1 MDRRTFVKAAVAG
14 AGAAAFALYSFNLMK
29 VVKIPQLASLQLEAP
44 QATGTISPDLTVPH
58 LLRRAGFGAS
68 TSELQNY
75 QSMGF
80 DAAVNSLLN
89 YQNADNSK
97 LDAILPSIQL
107 SYSGTAIGNELQ
119 SLATWFLNRMIQTT
133 HPLEEKMTLFW
144 HNHFAT
150 GYSKVENGYLMYKQN
165 QFLRQ
170 NALGNF
176 KDILTGITADG
187 AMLVWLD
194 GNQNRNGNP
203 NENYARE
210 IMEVFSTGRGPY
222 TEDDIKNSARA
233 FTGYRIDTTGA
244 GVFDPRLH
252 DNGTKTFMGV
262 TGNLGPSDIIDILV
276 PHPATAAN
284 LATELFSYFA
294 YPNPGQDTVN
304 RLAQVYLNSGY
315 SIKALVQAILTSPE
329 FMSSQAYLSLVK
341 SPADYAATALRS
353 LGATASLN
361 GAVAG
366 MDNMGQLL
374 FDPPSV
380 FGWPSG
386 IGWVDTASVL
396 ERYNFPL
403 MLQTTKENPAS
414 QLDQSVF
421 GGSKNIPEVIQ
432 QLVAPLFPDGIPD
445 EYMQVIYS
453 STSKLTDPVLKTK
466 NAVRLAMASPFFNL
480 N

>member
-1 MDRRTFVKAAVAG
+1 MDRRTFVKTAVAG
-14 AGAAAFALYSFNLMK
+14 SAAAAFALYSFNLMK
-29 VVKIPQLASLQLEAP
+29 VARIPQLATIQLASP
-44 QATGTISPDLTVPH
+44 QVSGRISPDLTVPH

-68 TSELQNY
+68 TSELQTY

-80 DAAVNSLLN
+80 DAAVDSLVN
-89 YQNADNSK
+89 YQSIDNSK
-97 LDAILPSIQL
+97 LDSVQPKIQL
-107 SYSGTAIGNELQ
+107 SYSGTRSGNELQ
-119 SLATWFLNRMIQTT
+119 SLATWFLNRMVQTA

-165 QFLRQ
+165 QFLRA

-233 FTGYRIDTTGA
+233 FTGYRIDSTGT

-252 DNGTKTFMGV
+252 DNGIKTFMGV
-262 TGNLGPSDIIDILV
+262 TGNLGPKDIIDILV
-276 PHPATAAN
+276 PHPATASN
-284 LATELFSYFA
+284 LAAELFSYLA
-294 YPNPGQDTVN
+294 YPNPNQDTIT
-304 RLAQVYLNSGY
+304 RLSRVYLDSGY

-329 FMSSQAYLSLVK
+329 FVSSQAYLSLVK
-341 SPADYAATALRS
+341 SPAEYAATALRS
-353 LGATASLN
+353 LGATANLN
-361 GAVAG
+361 AAVAG
-366 MDNMGQLL
+366 MNNMAQML
-374 FDPPSV
+374 FNPPSV

-386 IGWVDTASVL
+386 TGWVDTASVL

-414 QLDQSVF
+414 QLNQGVF
-421 GGSKNIPEVIQ
+421 AGSMSIPEIVQ
-432 QLVAPLFPDGIPD
+432 LLVAPLFPDGIPD
-445 EYMQVIYS
+445 EFMQVIYS
-453 STSKLTDPVLKTK
+453 STSKLSDPVQKTK